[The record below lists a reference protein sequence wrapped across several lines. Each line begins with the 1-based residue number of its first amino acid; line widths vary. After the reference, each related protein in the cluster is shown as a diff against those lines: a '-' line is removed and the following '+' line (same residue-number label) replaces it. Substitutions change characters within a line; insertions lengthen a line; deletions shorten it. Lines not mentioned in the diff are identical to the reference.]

1 VAAEA
6 RSFGVAPEGSGHKA
20 SSAEAG
26 VARASYAHAAACA
39 SAALAALAGVF
50 KRRGFFVAKHAEQR
64 PDQKHRTH
72 AGTTPQRIKALR
84 AAQKRLPQRKK
95 RKKKGLPRHRND
107 GSPRGRHHADAFLGP
122 PVALPQALP
131 QRLHQPVV
139 GHVRNVRNFYLA
151 QSTHARTS
159 TKKRSKTHRKK
170 VHHIYIYATLAQY
183 THRNKS

>member
-64 PDQKHRTH
+64 PAQMLAPTPEQH
-72 AGTTPQRIKALR
+72 PQRIKALR

-95 RKKKGLPRHRND
+95 RKKKRVAKTSKRRLTTRQAPRRRLPWATR
-107 GSPRGRHHADAFLGP
+107 GFAASSSAAPSPAGRWSRAQCPKFLP
-122 PVALPQALP
+122 SAKHT
-131 QRLHQPVV
+131 RT
-139 GHVRNVRNFYLA
+139 HV
-151 QSTHARTS
+151 H
-159 TKKRSKTHRKK
+159 KKKK
-170 VHHIYIYATLAQY
+170 
-183 THRNKS
+183 